1 MRSSQFPI
9 LSRLNYE
16 ISDNEVPA
24 ESSENNNDNTE
35 SSQSG
40 DITEEPVEST
50 PEETTEST
58 PEETPEETSKET
70 SEESTEE
77 TPEESTEATPE
88 ETPEETS
95 EATPEEDASKPE
107 PTPEQIVIKEVIK
120 ETSVASESVQQD
132 DSFISTEDYR
142 VTSILLISV
151 VIGVLLGAVLINF
164 LHNRGK

>member
-24 ESSENNNDNTE
+24 ESSPDNNDNTE

-40 DITEEPVEST
+40 DITEEL
-50 PEETTEST
+50 PEESPEE
-58 PEETPEETSKET
+58 PVEETPEESAEESAEESVEET
-70 SEESTEE
+70 PEESTEE
-77 TPEESTEATPE
+77 TPEEAAEQ
-88 ETPEETS
+88 
-95 EATPEEDASKPE
+95 DASKPE

-120 ETSVASESVQQD
+120 ETSVASETVQQD

-151 VIGVLLGAVLINF
+151 VIGVLLGSVLINF
-164 LHNRGK
+164 LHNRGKV